1 MNDTVRTPTGQ
12 QRNRTSAAQRAA
24 DNGKISQ
31 EQANEMR
38 FIQDAA
44 PAEEDNS
51 GTIFDGKN
59 NHDTE
64 NLSDI
69 SQEDQDNLKKYV
81 YTTVKAFEYPLRL
94 GESTNNSEPEHL
106 HSVRFTALAREN
118 SRVALATNSAIDE
131 ENKSWFGSDYAD
143 YGVSGS
149 LEAVDRTEQ
158 NRLSAE
164 QAGALALLS
173 GGAAGAAL
181 GVKLAGKIGE
191 GTNAIGST
199 LGFIGGAGAGVGLAA
214 GVVERV
220 RTVRTLG
227 LIDLYISQPP
237 IARYSANWE
246 NKELGA
252 LAGAAGAVTDAIQNS
267 DMSQLLSAG
276 TGVGELGIR
285 SAIKAAASL
294 PSSLGITGEIGAGV
308 DLASGKTPNPYKE
321 QLFTS
326 MGFRQFAFNYKFA
339 PRNNAEYENVKRI
352 IELFKYHMHPENDPT
367 GLFLEYPSEFEIEYC
382 YRGDINPHL
391 NKISSCALTDMK
403 ITYGNQDAFTTIL
416 NTGGVPAEI
425 NVELA
430 FTELETLTNNRIA
443 DGF

>member
-1 MNDTVRTPTGQ
+1 MSFESDLAALRATGANPTEQ
-12 QRNRTSAAQRAA
+12 DIALLRQRYAASEA
-24 DNGKISQ
+24 
-31 EQANEMR
+31 
-38 FIQDAA
+38 
-44 PAEEDNS
+44 EDNS

-64 NLSDI
+64 TLSDI
-69 SQEDQDNLKKYV
+69 SQKDRNNLKKYV
-81 YTTVKAFEYPLRL
+81 YTYVKAFEYPLRL

-118 SRVALATNSAIDE
+118 SRVALATNSAIQEDASE
-131 ENKSWFGSDYAD
+131 FGGMLDD
-143 YGVSGS
+143 GGLVQ
-149 LEAVDRTEQ
+149 VDRTEQ
-158 NRLSAE
+158 NRLSAD
-164 QAGALALLS
+164 QAGALAILS

-181 GVKLAGKIGE
+181 GVKLAGSIGE
-191 GTNAIGST
+191 GANAIGST
-199 LGFIGGAGAGVGLAA
+199 VGFIGGAGAGAGFAA

-227 LIDLYISQPP
+227 LIELYISQPP

-252 LAGAAGAVTDAIQNS
+252 LAGAAGAVIDAFQDS
-267 DMSQLLSAG
+267 DYSQLLSTG

-294 PSSLGITGEIGAGV
+294 PSALGITGEIGAAV

-382 YRGDINPHL
+382 YKGDINPHL
-391 NKISSCALTDMK
+391 NKISACALTDMK